1 VPLSND
7 EIYDRVDYLRTVNN
21 EAVIDRARIRDIMN
35 GGEAAVRALLGK
47 SIDVE
52 YHELPAPNLFLTALE
67 RLAQKLGRTPDLKID
82 IVNEKDSERAKRKS
96 EKLERIVMAYDKTQK
111 LTKQLPQV
119 GRWLPGYGFVVWVIG
134 HKKDRDGNPYPH
146 AELRDPFTCFP
157 GYFGNDQQ
165 PDELAIITRVP
176 HKILAQQYPNAKK
189 YIYEQDKDAHT
200 DAYSVLVSSNDYKG
214 SWANSTG
221 HGKVLVEYMNED
233 GTYVYLPENKK
244 IIDFIPNPLRSGPCF
259 VVAKRY
265 AFDQLQSQFQHIT
278 GLMSNMAKINILG
291 TIAMEDAVFT
301 ETNIVGEIESGK
313 YRKGRF
319 AVNYLAP
326 GSSVNKPVNNLP
338 YQLFQQ
344 VDRLERHLRLGAAY
358 PVSDDGQSP
367 NAFVTGRGLEE
378 LGQSASLHVREY
390 QTVLADAIEELDA
403 KRLEYDESM
412 FAGKRKPI
420 AGYHKGTAYKETY
433 QPSADIKEFYTTR
446 RVYGVMAGFD
456 EPQKIITGLQL
467 KQQGIIDTQ
476 TLQENMDGL
485 DNITKI
491 QQRIH
496 SEKAETVL
504 FESLMA
510 QAAQGEPKATMAAI
524 EIRKNPSQ
532 MSEILDKFFT
542 PEEPEMSPEEMA
554 LAGQTEQMAGLPGAE
569 PDIQSVLAGLAGGIP
584 PEGPLPPQGPMPPGG
599 PLG

>member
-1 VPLSND
+1 MVLDND
-7 EIYDRVDYLRTVNN
+7 KIYDRIDYLRSVNN
-21 EAVIDRARIRDIMN
+21 DQLVDRSRIRDIMN
-35 GGEAAVRALLGK
+35 GGEAAVRALLG
-47 SIDVE
+47 DAMNVE
-52 YHELPAPNLFLTALE
+52 YHELPAPNMFLTALE
-67 RLAQKLGRTPDLKID
+67 RFAQKLGRSPDLKID
-82 IVNEKDSERAKRKS
+82 IINDKDSERAKKKS
-96 EKLERIVMAYDKTQK
+96 EKLERIVMAYDKYQK
-111 LTKQLPQV
+111 LHMQLPQV
-119 GRWLPGYGFVVWVIG
+119 GRWLPGYGFVVWVIK
-134 HKKDRDGNPYPH
+134 HRRDKDGNPYPY
-146 AELRDPFTCFP
+146 AELRDPFTCYP

-165 PDELAIITRVP
+165 PTEMAIITRVP
-176 HKILAQQYPNAKK
+176 HKVLADQYPEAKN
-189 YIYEQDKDAHT
+189 IIMTTGEEET
-200 DAYSVLVSSNDYKG
+200 SPYSVLYNSSDRMG

-221 HGKVLVEYMNED
+221 HGKVVVEYMTSE

-244 IIDFIPNPLRSGPCF
+244 TIDYMENPLRSGPCF

-265 AFDQLQSQFQHIT
+265 SFDQMQSQFQHIT
-278 GLMSNMAKINILG
+278 GLMANMAKINILG

-326 GSSVNKPVNNLP
+326 GSQVSKPVNNLP

-367 NAFVTGRGLEE
+367 NSFVTGRGLEE

-390 QTVLADAIEELDA
+390 QQVLAEAIEELDA

-412 FAGKRKPI
+412 FSNTRKPI
-420 AGYHKGTAYKETY
+420 AGYHKGTAYKESYT
-433 QPSADIKEFYTTR
+433 PSSDIKEFYTTR

-491 QQRIH
+491 QQRIS

-510 QAAQGEPKATMAAI
+510 QAAQGDPKATMAAI
-524 EIRKNPSQ
+524 EIRKTPQN
-532 MSEILDKFFT
+532 MSKILDKYFT
-542 PEEPEMSPEEMA
+542 PEEPEMSEDELA
-554 LAGQTEQMAGLPGAE
+554 LAGQGGLPQQIPAQE
-569 PDIQSVLAGLAGGIP
+569 PDIATVLAGLAGA
-584 PEGPLPPQGPMPPGG
+584 PGG
-599 PLG
+599 PGPGGPVLPGGPVA